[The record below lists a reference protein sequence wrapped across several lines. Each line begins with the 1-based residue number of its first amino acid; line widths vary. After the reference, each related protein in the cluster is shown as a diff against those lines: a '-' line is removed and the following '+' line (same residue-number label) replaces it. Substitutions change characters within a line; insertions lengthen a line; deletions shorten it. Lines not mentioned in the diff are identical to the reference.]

1 MADAVVGEARLG
13 AARATTSRRSREGAE
28 DYYVGRGEVP
38 GYWTGRGAELLGL
51 DGEVTAEA
59 LRAVLAGRAPDGTM
73 LGATNRTVPGF
84 DLTFSVPKSVSVL
97 AALRPDL
104 SEQIVDACEIAVA
117 RALAWLEDNA
127 CVSRRG
133 RNGVEHV
140 DG

>member
-1 MADAVVGEARLG
+1 MRC
-13 AARATTSRRSREGAE
+13 RATG
-28 DYYVGRGEVP
+28 P
-38 GYWTGRGAELLGL
+38 GRGAELLGL

-59 LRAVLAGRAPDGTM
+59 LRAVLGGRAPDGTV

-97 AALRPDL
+97 AALRPEL

-127 CVSRRG
+127 CASRRG